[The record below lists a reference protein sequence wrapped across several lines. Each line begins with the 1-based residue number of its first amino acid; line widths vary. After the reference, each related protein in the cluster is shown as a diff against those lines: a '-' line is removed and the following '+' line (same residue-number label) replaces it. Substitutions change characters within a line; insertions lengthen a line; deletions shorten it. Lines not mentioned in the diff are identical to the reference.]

1 MNAHEYILSKQIQ
14 WAYCNNIVLI
24 GSKSNKGRKA
34 YTKKLDDNLFEPL
47 MPKVK
52 SSFNQGDGG
61 ELTGNPCKMQAV
73 HSSSALGVNIFQYWK
88 KNKG

>member
-14 WAYCNNIVLI
+14 WAHRNNIVLI
-24 GSKSNKGRKA
+24 GSKVNRGRKA
-34 YTKKLDDNLFEPL
+34 YTQNLDDNLFEPL
-47 MPKVK
+47 LSEVK
-52 SSFNQGDGG
+52 GNFKEADGG

-73 HSSSALGVNIFQYWK
+73 HSSSVLSVNIFQYWK